1 MKNIKI
7 LPVIPF
13 VEGEYPKKRVA
24 AYCRISTELEEQHK
38 SLEAQLAYY
47 SEKIK
52 NNPEWIFATD

>member
-24 AYCRISTELEEQHK
+24 AYVAL
-38 SLEAQLAYY
+38 AQ
-47 SEKIK
+47 
-52 NNPEWIFATD
+52 N